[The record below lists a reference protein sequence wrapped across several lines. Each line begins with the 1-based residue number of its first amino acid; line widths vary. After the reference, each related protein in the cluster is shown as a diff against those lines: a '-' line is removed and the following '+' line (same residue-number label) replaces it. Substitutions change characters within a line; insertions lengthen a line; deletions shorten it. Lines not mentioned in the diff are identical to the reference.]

1 MRYVVQTLATAAAFS
16 LLPLCRSYG
25 ALPVGPIDP
34 QAPVRASTTSAPSTD
49 TGARLPTGVRLPS
62 GAVRLGAPAT
72 SDDREGRHQWRV
84 DVRLDGLTA
93 PAAPAALTF
102 LAETLGN
109 QGWEV
114 REGRADVFAIRRV
127 AGRWE
132 LFKVWV
138 DPARSRSFHGAVLTD
153 AGRADHR
160 PQSSFGGVR
169 CDLRIVDRLPGL

>member
-34 QAPVRASTTSAPSTD
+34 TAPGRASTTSARTTD
-49 TGARLPTGVRLPS
+49 TGARLPTGVRLPP
-62 GAVRLGAPAT
+62 GAVQLGAPAT
-72 SDDREGRHQWRV
+72 SDDREGRHQWQV
-84 DVRLDGLTA
+84 DVRLDGL
-93 PAAPAALTF
+93 AAPTALTS
-102 LAETLGN
+102 LAETLGS

-114 REGRADVFAIRRV
+114 RGGRVDVFAVRRV

-138 DPARSRSFHGAVLTD
+138 DPARTRSFHGAVLTV
-153 AGRADHR
+153 GYGSR
-160 PQSSFGGVR
+160 PA
-169 CDLRIVDRLPGL
+169 